1 MSESVSVSILPGG
14 FARPRL
20 RRRFPRI
27 HRSALWRRL
36 FHWRQLD
43 FEFASWQMLYLLVSP
58 KRVYRNIYYHKQ
70 TKNQWARDDPA
81 FIILQVAGIIVMAA
95 AYSVV
100 YGVGIHG
107 FIKALVQLLL
117 VNYFFFGMFMAT
129 VTWYVANRF
138 LRHQNVHVADQQV
151 EWMYAF
157 DVHCNS
163 FFTFYM
169 FAYVLQFFFLPVLM
183 KTSWM
188 SLFLGNTL
196 FALAGSAYAFTTYL
210 GFHAMPFLHHQES
223 FLYTIPVIAMVYL
236 VSLFGFNVSHHL
248 IDFYF

>member
-1 MSESVSVSILPGG
+1 
-14 FARPRL
+14 
-20 RRRFPRI
+20 
-27 HRSALWRRL
+27 
-36 FHWRQLD
+36 
-43 FEFASWQMLYLLVSP
+43 MLYLLVSP

-157 DVHCNS
+157 D
-163 FFTFYM
+163 
-169 FAYVLQFFFLPVLM
+169 
-183 KTSWM
+183 
-188 SLFLGNTL
+188 
-196 FALAGSAYAFTTYL
+196 
-210 GFHAMPFLHHQES
+210 
-223 FLYTIPVIAMVYL
+223 
-236 VSLFGFNVSHHL
+236 
-248 IDFYF
+248 

>member
-1 MSESVSVSILPGG
+1 MSDSASVSILPGG
-14 FARPRL
+14 LSRPRF

-81 FIILQVAGIIVMAA
+81 FIILQVAGILVVAA

-107 FIKALVQLLL
+107 FVKALVQLLL
-117 VNYFFFGMFMAT
+117 VNYFIIGMLMAS

-163 FFTFYM
+163 FFTFYV

-183 KTSWM
+183 RTSWM
-188 SLFLGNTL
+188 SLFLGNSL
-196 FALAGSAYAFTTYL
+196 FALAGSAYVFTTYL
-210 GFHAMPFLHHQES
+210 GFHAMPFLHHQEA
-223 FLYTIPVIAMVYL
+223 FLYTIPVIAIVYL
-236 VSLFGFNVSHHL
+236 VSLFGFNISHHL